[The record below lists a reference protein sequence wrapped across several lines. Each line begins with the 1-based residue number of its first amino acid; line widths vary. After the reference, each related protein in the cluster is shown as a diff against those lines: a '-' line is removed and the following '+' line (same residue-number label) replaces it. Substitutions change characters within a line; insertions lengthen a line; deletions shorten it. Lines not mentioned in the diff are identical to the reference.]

1 MISKLKS
8 FNSISNPGF
17 SLSSWLFVGLCS
29 CRRWSKI
36 NFGYFLMFWWG
47 KFSRILSFSFI
58 KLSLDLNWSY
68 LLFIF
73 CRIWMLYKKRILLLS
88 SLHFLL
94 NYFLLNDI
102 SLNLFFIF
110 IWWCTFRFNFL
121 LFLIILN
128 RNLLLEKCCKFIL
141 TISLKII
148 FINYVKLI
156 SSSSSEL
163 ISISILSLW
172 LYAFF
177 ALSDQRLL
185 V

>member
-1 MISKLKS
+1 M
-8 FNSISNPGF
+8 
-17 SLSSWLFVGLCS
+17 GLCS
-29 CRRWSKI
+29 CRWWSKI
-36 NFGYFLMFWWG
+36 DFSYFLMFWGW

-58 KLSLDLNWSY
+58 KLSFDLNWSH

-73 CRIWMLYKKRILLLS
+73 CRIWMLYKKGILLLS
-88 SLHFLL
+88 SLNFLL
-94 NYFLLNDI
+94 NYFLLNDV
-102 SLNLFFIF
+102 SLDLFFIF
-110 IWWCTFRFNFL
+110 VWWCTFWFNFL
-121 LFLIILN
+121 LFLMILN
-128 RNLLLEKCCKFIL
+128 RNLLFEKCCKFIL
-141 TISLKII
+141 TIPLKII

-156 SSSSSEL
+156 SSSSCEL